1 MGERRLCYGCM
12 EMKLDYHKVC
22 PNCGYADNTPYDPDY
37 IAPGTVLVDRYAV
50 GIKIGHN
57 SEGATYIG
65 YNQSL
70 SSKVL
75 IREYMPKGLC
85 RRVQGK
91 ATISVNP
98 EHVVQYKALME
109 EFKELNRNLAH
120 MRTIIHINPTL
131 DLFEANN
138 TVYAVYEY
146 LEGIKLVDYLNEN
159 AGELTWKQV
168 SELFPPFFTSLS
180 LIHNQNIVHRA
191 ISPETIYVTERG
203 ELRLCGFSI
212 SAVRTEGTELPCEMF
227 HGYAAPE
234 QYFPNMRQGTWTDV
248 YGISAVLYR
257 ILTGCKPTD
266 APSRMK
272 VDNLCPP
279 HETNPNVPE
288 HVSRVIMQGLSLSYE
303 TRIRTITEFVTR
315 LFEQEATESI
325 PVVQTLPPPPSRQ
338 PQKQPNRPQ
347 EQPVRQPSK
356 QQTPKQQ
363 QPSRQ
368 QNPKPKQKKPA
379 SSVRYDKED
388 YIADNHENV
397 IDRIKVPIII
407 TVLLI
412 CVLLVI
418 AIVVMNLIDLNSAG
432 STEPTENIT
441 MSYVETTDNIVTEP
455 PTEVETVVE
464 NVADSQMP
472 NLIAKNFEQVKQQF
486 ESDGWMHFEPT
497 YEFSDRYKSGLIISQ
512 GIEAGE
518 YFKSGSIIPV
528 VVSKGPS
535 SVQLPP
541 FEGKTLKAY
550 EDELEAIGLTN
561 YNTEAV
567 VNYEYDNGFV
577 IGLSRTAG
585 EMFDLTG
592 AETLMIYYA
601 DNPPETE
608 ESPVQNNMSYNNDD
622 SNVNNSNNAQVQNS
636 AEDELSAP
644 DLQID
649 EDSDNPPAPDF
660 EYDDNSE
667 NDDVPEN
674 GNDDS
679 VPDSNDS
686 DSVEENIVF
695 DIPSEE
701 F

>member
-12 EMKLDYHKVC
+12 EMKSDYYKVC

-75 IREYMPKGLC
+75 IREYMPQGLC
-85 RRVQGK
+85 RRVQGR

-131 DLFEANN
+131 DLFDANN
-138 TVYAVYEY
+138 TAYAVYEY
-146 LEGIKLVDYLNEN
+146 LEGIKLIDYLNEN

-203 ELRLCGFSI
+203 ELRLLAFSI
-212 SAVRTEGTELPCEMF
+212 PAVRTADTELPCEIF
-227 HGYAAPE
+227 HGYTAPE

-279 HETNPNVPE
+279 HEINPNVPE
-288 HVSRVIMQGLSLSYE
+288 HVSRVIMRGLSLSYE
-303 TRIRTITEFVTR
+303 NRIRTITELVTQ

-325 PVVQTLPPPPSRQ
+325 PVVQTLPTQPRQ
-338 PQKQPNRPQ
+338 PQTSRPAQ
-347 EQPVRQPSK
+347 TQKSQSQK
-356 QQTPKQQ
+356 TQTTPKTQ
-363 QPSRQ
+363 
-368 QNPKPKQKKPA
+368 KPKKQAPE
-379 SSVRYDKED
+379 SVRYDKDD

-407 TVLLI
+407 AVLLI

-418 AIVVMNLIDLNSAG
+418 VIVAKNLMDMGTNVP
-432 STEPTENIT
+432 TDPTESIT
-441 MSYVETTDNIVTEP
+441 MYYAETTDNIVTEP
-455 PTEVETVVE
+455 ETEEELPPE

-472 NLIAKNFEQVKQQF
+472 NLIAKNFEQMKQQF
-486 ESDGWMHFEPT
+486 EADGWMYLEPT
-497 YEFSDRYKSGLIISQ
+497 YEYSDRYKSGLIISQ
-512 GIEAGE
+512 GLEAGE
-518 YFKSGSIIPV
+518 MFKSGATIPV
-528 VVSKGPS
+528 TVSKGPS
-535 SVQLPP
+535 SIQLPE
-541 FEGKTLKAY
+541 FEGKSLKVY
-550 EDELEAIGLTN
+550 ESELENMGLTN
-561 YNTEAV
+561 YNTASV
-567 VNYEYDNGFV
+567 VNYDYENGYV
-577 IGLSRTAG
+577 TGLSREVG

-592 AETLMIYYA
+592 EETLMIYYA
-601 DNPPETE
+601 DNPPITE
-608 ESPVQNNMSYNNDD
+608 PPAENNDD
-622 SNVNNSNNAQVQNS
+622 HDDYVYVPPQEQTPVENVIEPETQ
-636 AEDELSAP
+636 
-644 DLQID
+644 
-649 EDSDNPPAPDF
+649 SDDDPEVPPAPDF
-660 EYDDNSE
+660 EDGDNNE
-667 NDDVPEN
+667 GD
-674 GNDDS
+674 GNDDNNNEDGNNDVS
-679 VPDSNDS
+679 FFEVPP
-686 DSVEENIVF
+686 VE
-695 DIPSEE
+695 
-701 F
+701 

>member
-50 GIKIGHN
+50 GIKLGHN

-75 IREYMPKGLC
+75 IREYMPQVLC
-85 RRVQGK
+85 RRVQGR

-98 EHVVQYKALME
+98 EHIVQYKALME
-109 EFKELNRNLAH
+109 EFKELNRKLAH
-120 MRTIIHINPTL
+120 MRTISHINPTL

-138 TVYAVYEY
+138 TAYAVYEY
-146 LEGIKLVDYLNEN
+146 LEGIKLIDYLNEN

-212 SAVRTEGTELPCEMF
+212 PAVRTADTELPCEMF
-227 HGYAAPE
+227 HGYSAPE

-288 HVSRVIMQGLSLSYE
+288 HVSRVIMEGLSLSSDN
-303 TRIRTITEFVTR
+303 RIRTITELVTR

-325 PVVQTLPPPPSRQ
+325 PVVQTLPPPPNPQQPRQQNPKPQQPRQQ
-338 PQKQPNRPQ
+338 PQKQ
-347 EQPVRQPSK
+347 QPSK
-356 QQTPKQQ
+356 PQNPK
-363 QPSRQ
+363 P
-368 QNPKPKQKKPA
+368 QNTPKPKQKKPETA
-379 SSVRYDKED
+379 NYGKED

-407 TVLLI
+407 AVLLV

-418 AIVVMNLIDLNSAG
+418 AIVVMNLIDMNSTV
-432 STEPTENIT
+432 STDPTESIT
-441 MSYVETTDNIVTEP
+441 MYYAETTDNIVTEP
-455 PTEVETVVE
+455 ETEQETVSE

-497 YEFSDRYKSGLIISQ
+497 YEYSDRYKSGLIISQ
-512 GIEAGE
+512 GIQAGE
-518 YFKSGSIIPV
+518 LFKSGSVIPV

-550 EDELEAIGLTN
+550 EAELEAIGLTN
-561 YNTEAV
+561 YNTASV
-567 VNYEYDNGFV
+567 VNYDYENGYV
-577 IGLSRTAG
+577 TGLSRSAG
-585 EMFDLTG
+585 EMFDLT
-592 AETLMIYYA
+592 AEETLMIYYA
-601 DNPPETE
+601 DNPPQEIKNDVYT
-608 ESPVQNNMSYNNDD
+608 PPQNS
-622 SNVNNSNNAQVQNS
+622 SNNQPVVETQPS
-636 AEDELSAP
+636 PE
-644 DLQID
+644 
-649 EDSDNPPAPDF
+649 NPPAP
-660 EYDDNSE
+660 EVDDDGENSE
-667 NDDVPEN
+667 NDNGEAPPIDNGGEDANTNFENNNSSQDDNSNNDAPEVP
-674 GNDDS
+674 
-679 VPDSNDS
+679 P
-686 DSVEENIVF
+686 EEG
-695 DIPSEE
+695 
-701 F
+701 

>member
-12 EMKLDYHKVC
+12 EMKSDYYKVC

-75 IREYMPKGLC
+75 IREYMPQGLC
-85 RRVQGK
+85 RRVQGR

-120 MRTIIHINPTL
+120 MRTISHINPTL
-131 DLFEANN
+131 DLFDANN
-138 TVYAVYEY
+138 TAYAVYEY

-203 ELRLCGFSI
+203 ELRLLAFSI
-212 SAVRTEGTELPCEMF
+212 PAVRTADTELPCEMF

-288 HVSRVIMQGLSLSYE
+288 HVSRVIMRGLSLSYE
-303 TRIRTITEFVTR
+303 NRIRTITELVTQ

-325 PVVQTLPPPPSRQ
+325 PVVQALPTSSRQPQPPRQTQ
-338 PQKQPNRPQ
+338 PQKQPQ
-347 EQPVRQPSK
+347 K
-356 QQTPKQQ
+356 QSAPKQQ
-363 QPSRQ
+363 KS
-368 QNPKPKQKKPA
+368 KKPA
-379 SSVRYDKED
+379 PETARYDKDD
-388 YIADNHENV
+388 YISDNHENV
-397 IDRIKVPIII
+397 IDRIKVPMIIA
-407 TVLLI
+407 VLLI

-418 AIVVMNLIDLNSAG
+418 VIITKNLIDMGTDAP
-432 STEPTENIT
+432 TDPTESIT
-441 MSYVETTDNIVTEP
+441 MYYAETTDNIVTEAE
-455 PTEVETVVE
+455 TEVETIPE

-472 NLIAKNFEQVKQQF
+472 NLIAKNFDQVKQQF

-497 YEFSDRYKSGLIISQ
+497 YEYSDRYKSGLIISQ
-512 GIEAGE
+512 GIAAGE
-518 YFKSGSIIPV
+518 MFKSGAVIPV
-528 VVSKGPS
+528 TVSKGPS
-535 SVQLPP
+535 SIQLPE
-541 FEGKTLKAY
+541 FEGKSLAVY
-550 EDELEAIGLTN
+550 ESELESIGLTN
-561 YNTEAV
+561 YNTSSV
-567 VNYEYDNGFV
+567 VNYDYENGYV
-577 IGLSRTAG
+577 TGLSRAVG

-592 AETLMIYYA
+592 EKTLMIYYA
-601 DNPPETE
+601 DNPPIQE
-608 ESPVQNNMSYNNDD
+608 NNYNN
-622 SNVNNSNNAQVQNS
+622 NNYVAPQSQNS
-636 AEDELSAP
+636 GGNSVAP
-644 DLQID
+644 ESQS
-649 EDSDNPPAPDF
+649 SDDPPPAPDIID
-660 EYDDNSE
+660 DDNSSNGDDNSIVDDNNSSDDGSNNGEIDNNESE
-667 NDDVPEN
+667 NENEN
-674 GNDDS
+674 GDFFE
-679 VPDSNDS
+679 VPPA
-686 DSVEENIVF
+686 E
-695 DIPSEE
+695 
-701 F
+701 

>member
-75 IREYMPKGLC
+75 IREYMPQGLC
-85 RRVQGK
+85 RRVQGR

-109 EFKELNRNLAH
+109 EFKELNKNLAH
-120 MRTIIHINPTL
+120 MRTISHINPTL

-138 TVYAVYEY
+138 TTYAVYEY
-146 LEGIKLVDYLNEN
+146 LEGIKLIDYLNEN

-212 SAVRTEGTELPCEMF
+212 PAVRTEDTELPCEMF

-272 VDNLCPP
+272 SDNLCPP
-279 HETNPNVPE
+279 HETNTNVPE
-288 HVSRVIMQGLSLSYE
+288 HVSMVIMEGLSLSYE
-303 TRIRTITEFVTR
+303 KRIRTITELVTR
-315 LFEQEATESI
+315 LFEQEQTESI
-325 PVVQTLPPPPSRQ
+325 PISQTVPPPKPVQPVHQPHPQKPQAKQQPKQ
-338 PQKQPNRPQ
+338 PQKQ
-347 EQPVRQPSK
+347 
-356 QQTPKQQ
+356 
-363 QPSRQ
+363 
-368 QNPKPKQKKPA
+368 QNPQKPKQKKPA
-379 SSVRYDKED
+379 PETVRYDKED

-418 AIVVMNLIDLNSAG
+418 AIIIMNLIDMSSAD
-432 STEPTENIT
+432 STQPTDIT
-441 MSYVETTDNIVTEP
+441 MYYAETTDNIVTELV
-455 PTEVETVVE
+455 TEKETVQQ
-464 NVADSQMP
+464 NLADSQMP
-472 NLIAKNFEQVKQQF
+472 NLIAKNFDQVKQQF
-486 ESDGWMHFEPT
+486 EADGWIHFEPT
-497 YEFSDRYKSGLIISQ
+497 YEYSDRYKSGLIISQ
-512 GIEAGE
+512 GVAAGE
-518 YFKSGSIIPV
+518 SFKSGSIIPV

-535 SVQLPP
+535 KVQLPP
-541 FEGKTLKAY
+541 FEGKSLAAY
-550 EDELEAIGLTN
+550 EAELEGIGLTN
-561 YNTEAV
+561 YNTSTV
-567 VNYEYDNGFV
+567 VNYDVENGYV
-577 IGLSRTAG
+577 TGLSKAPG

-592 AETLMIYYA
+592 GETLMIYYA
-601 DNPPETE
+601 DNPLPLD
-608 ESPVQNNMSYNNDD
+608 SSVQNNNTYVPQPAQTPANRQVVVETQPVPDTPAAPADDSSSEAENPEEPAVDENAGNND
-622 SNVNNSNNAQVQNS
+622 SNTGDTPSNDNAEANNNNAG
-636 AEDELSAP
+636 L
-644 DLQID
+644 
-649 EDSDNPPAPDF
+649 F
-660 EYDDNSE
+660 EVS
-667 NDDVPEN
+667 PEQ
-674 GNDDS
+674 
-679 VPDSNDS
+679 
-686 DSVEENIVF
+686 
-695 DIPSEE
+695 
-701 F
+701 

>member
-12 EMKLDYHKVC
+12 EMKSDYHKVC

-75 IREYMPKGLC
+75 IREYMPQGLC

-91 ATISVNP
+91 ATITVNP
-98 EHVVQYKALME
+98 EHVVQYKALLE
-109 EFKELNRNLAH
+109 EFKELNRSLAH
-120 MRTIIHINPTL
+120 MRSIIHINPTL
-131 DLFEANN
+131 DLFDANN
-138 TVYAVYEY
+138 TTYAVYEY

-168 SELFPPFFTSLS
+168 SELFPPFFTRLS

-227 HGYAAPE
+227 HGYTAPE

-272 VDNLCPP
+272 YDNLCPP
-279 HETNPNVPE
+279 HEINPNVPE
-288 HVSRVIMQGLSLSYE
+288 HVSKIIMWGLSLSYE
-303 TRIRTITEFVTR
+303 NRIRTITELVTR

-325 PVVQTLPPPPSRQ
+325 PVVQTLPPPPPRQ
-338 PQKQPNRPQ
+338 PQKQPTRQPQ
-347 EQPVRQPSK
+347 QPVKQTATKQQPSK
-356 QQTPKQQ
+356 QQTT
-363 QPSRQ
+363 S
-368 QNPKPKQKKPA
+368 KPKQKKPET
-379 SSVRYDKED
+379 VRYDKED

-432 STEPTENIT
+432 SIEPTENIT

-455 PTEVETVVE
+455 PTEEETLPE

-472 NLIAKNFEQVKQQF
+472 NLIAKNFEQVKQQL
-486 ESDGWMHFEPT
+486 ESDGWLHLEPT
-497 YEFSDRYKSGLIISQ
+497 YEYSDRYKSGLIISQ
-512 GIEAGE
+512 ELEAGAV
-518 YFKSGSIIPV
+518 FKSGATVSV

-541 FEGKTLKAY
+541 FEGKTLKVY
-550 EDELEAIGLTN
+550 ESELEAIGLTN

-567 VNYEYDNGFV
+567 VNYDYGNGYV
-577 IGLSRTAG
+577 TGLSRGAG

-592 AETLMIYYA
+592 EETLMIYYA
-601 DNPPETE
+601 DNPPPTE
-608 ESPVQNNMSYNNDD
+608 EAPVQNNISYNNNNSSHESSNSYVETKPQYLEDDELTAPDLPVEEDPEAPPVPDLDDDNDSENENPPQNDVADNGSNNNDD
-622 SNVNNSNNAQVQNS
+622 SSSEEDNN
-636 AEDELSAP
+636 
-644 DLQID
+644 I
-649 EDSDNPPAPDF
+649 
-660 EYDDNSE
+660 
-667 NDDVPEN
+667 
-674 GNDDS
+674 
-679 VPDSNDS
+679 
-686 DSVEENIVF
+686 IF
-695 DIPSEE
+695 DIPSDE